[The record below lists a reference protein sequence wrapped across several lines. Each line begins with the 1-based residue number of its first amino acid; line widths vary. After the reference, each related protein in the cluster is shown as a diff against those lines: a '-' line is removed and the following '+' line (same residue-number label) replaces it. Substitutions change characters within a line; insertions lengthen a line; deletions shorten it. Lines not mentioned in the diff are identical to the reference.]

1 MNFVTITAP
10 TVITAAHAHNNY
22 SVEPSADSHP
32 KQRAFLQKVFGVT
45 NNDNAMVDAQVVGVT
60 DPRPLRSQAQPT
72 VKISIR
78 RRITD
83 TFNAPFEYEMT
94 EAARVV
100 L

>member
-45 NNDNAMVDAQVVGVT
+45 NNNMNMEAQVVGIT